1 MALLW
6 QDIRYALRTL
16 RRTPGFAAITAISLA
31 LGIGANTAIFSLLDA
46 LLFRELPVPQP
57 RQLVQL
63 SPIYC
68 NGGRVPFSFPMFQS
82 LERWQRVFSGV
93 YGWTG
98 ATLSSVEANGTLFLG
113 GVRAVTGNYYAGL
126 GAAPLAGRLIASAD
140 STGANAQIAVLGY
153 EAG

>member
-68 NGGRVPFSFPMFQS
+68 NCGRVPFSFPMFQS